1 MATATAAFNETLR
14 TLTEEQNRC
23 RCRLTEDLAAWG
35 CCLHSKTLLSTTP
48 QSDERRS
55 SKSRRMSV
63 VRRNATKSGGPARR
77 AVSCCHLPSS
87 TGDACSSELQRKRGG
102 WRRMPRRPATEGPRL
117 AASQSKTRAR
127 QRCSTVCGR
136 PRKLLTDGRHWVL
149 IDGGNKRD
157 GGGNHK
163 ADGGQRT
170 PSGWR
175 RPSRINSRPLQTEQA
190 DGGDRNHFTRGTPA

>member
-1 MATATAAFNETLR
+1 
-14 TLTEEQNRC
+14 
-23 RCRLTEDLAAWG
+23 
-35 CCLHSKTLLSTTP
+35 
-48 QSDERRS
+48 
-55 SKSRRMSV
+55 
-63 VRRNATKSGGPARR
+63 
-77 AVSCCHLPSS
+77 
-87 TGDACSSELQRKRGG
+87 
-102 WRRMPRRPATEGPRL
+102 MPRRPATEGPRL

-127 QRCSTVCGR
+127 QRCSTACGS
-136 PRKLLTDGRHWVL
+136 PRKLLTDGRPWVL

-190 DGGDRNHFTRGTPA
+190 DGGDRNHFARGTLA